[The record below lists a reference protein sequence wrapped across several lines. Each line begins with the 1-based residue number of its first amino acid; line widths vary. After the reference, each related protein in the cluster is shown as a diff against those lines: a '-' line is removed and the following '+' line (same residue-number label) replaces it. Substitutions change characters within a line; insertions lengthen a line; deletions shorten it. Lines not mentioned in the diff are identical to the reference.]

1 MDSLILHGNDF
12 VCTLVYVGM
21 CICTCYLS
29 NLELSCLES
38 LSNLKLSVYLNLDTF
53 HFLRRID
60 RCRLNK
66 YFVMVTMS

>member
-1 MDSLILHGNDF
+1 MDSLILHVNDF

-21 CICTCYLS
+21 YTCTCYLS

-38 LSNLKLSVYLNLDTF
+38 LSNLELCILRFRYMF
-53 HFLRRID
+53 YFLRRID